1 MNILRRTAQLVLE
14 VNKIQAEAAVRL
26 YGRLHI
32 YKLVY
37 SACGLP
43 DEVAARLEAKIINA
57 MFSGIEEQHEL
68 ACQWLR
74 GESDL
79 ADFVD
84 RYTDWLREHLDR
96 CSAIAVEELCQAA

>member
-14 VNKIQAEAAVRL
+14 VNKIQSEAMVRL
-26 YGRLHI
+26 YGRLHM
-32 YKLVY
+32 YQMVY

-43 DEVAARLEAKIINA
+43 DEVAASLEAKIIDA
-57 MFSGIEEQHEL
+57 MYRGIDEQHQL

-79 ADFVD
+79 ADFID
-84 RYTDWLREHLDR
+84 RYKDWPASR
-96 CSAIAVEELCQAA
+96 S